1 MGANVEGSSLL
12 GINRAHYESDQSLRG
27 PWMNVPPR
35 RRPQSN
41 FKGVG
46 GKDSGVKNKGSRFD
60 ALRQVGEN
68 FGKDEGNSG
77 EFFYQTGSIPVQ
89 SFLADLNI
97 GNKVWTKSKNS
108 IARQALEDISNK
120 NLLVRNRVKENYQNT
135 GVATRNT
142 SGSRQAASVAS
153 RSTVGISDSIGR
165 VGSQGKKSVAAGS
178 LHEQFA
184 SWGSGQPVQKEK
196 GLYIFGHQPPN
207 IGEMA
212 TSRGDNSGSNSDDEV
227 LIPSDSEGLDPTE
240 KMDFSKGHVSSHGGH
255 LASNTFTPGEGA
267 ASSKFK
273 SNVLDLICTHR
284 LDMLF
289 LCDPRIS
296 GAKAISVVKS
306 LGFPCFEIV
315 DAVGPNAVKRVKMWD
330 YLSFVAAS
338 HNMPWLIAGDFNEL
352 LTADEKF
359 GGVLECKSKVF
370 RNWVDGNEMIDL
382 SYSGPKFTWNNKR
395 VYTRLDRAICN
406 MQWRRLFPEA
416 NVQHLPRTTSD
427 HNPIKIKLSSRF
439 VVSPHLR
446 PFRFEA
452 MWMQHEQFNE
462 FISDVWGQAAASAL
476 DKTYQLGSNTFLS
489 KLEISSIEEY
499 NCVLEQEAMIWKQKS
514 RLQWLREGDR
524 NTKFFHL
531 TAIIRR
537 RRNKIERLKNNEGV
551 WVEEAQYIKGL
562 AMAYFEQLFSQEI
575 VEHRDLTLPMLF
587 PVIDLADLVLLEK
600 NVDMAEI
607 KRSLFGIGGLKAPGI
622 DGLPACFYQA
632 QWNNC
637 SDDIF
642 ALVTQAFQKCSIPDK
657 LNYTLITLV
666 PKVQSPQSMVQFRPI
681 SLCSTLVQDNI
692 LIAQELMHK
701 FKLSKGKKGFVAWKI
716 DLSKAYGRL
725 SWHFVEYVL
734 LELRLP
740 TPFVKLIMNC
750 VQSVRYQINVNKEL
764 TAPFSPMNGIR
775 QGDPLSPYLFVL
787 CIEKLSHIIC
797 DAVSKKK
804 WRPMKSSQSGPAI
817 SHLFFADDLVLFVEA
832 SANQAKIMK
841 SCLDL
846 FCSASGQVVMRIG
859 KRTYSSLVD
868 KGNSEKKYKIHLCQW
883 DLACRPK
890 GKGGLGF
897 KKTASMNQALL
908 AKIGWRLHSKDNG
921 LWAKIY
927 EAKQQAGVLTI
938 HDSNCFVLSF
948 SKNGWWDIDKLRGV
962 LCEDLVQQVISVLVG
977 FLGSLPDTQIWKG
990 SANGN
995 FFVKST
1001 YSLFF
1006 EGCSTPDSCWKS
1018 LWILNVP
1025 PKLQYL
1031 MWLASQGKI
1040 LSNDQRVR
1048 RYLASDPSCG
1058 FCSWPTETVLHI
1070 LRDCER
1076 ARSKWNAIL
1085 PDYAHHFFHLDA
1097 QPWMKVNVLSR
1108 EKWNGDV
1115 PWSTVFVFTCWHLW
1129 CWRNKHVFQ
1138 NEDAVLFSPRQVIC
1152 GAAQEWIK
1160 STSNRTVRV
1169 NKVQINVAWEPPGS
1183 GQFKLNVDGSRRSVT
1198 GCIGAGGVIRD
1209 PFGGW
1214 VSGFAINLGKGQV
1227 LEAEIWGLFFG
1238 LKLAIEKG
1246 ISSLIIEM
1254 DSAIAV
1260 NLCQNSS
1267 MLTLHPLAALVRNCC
1282 DLKQQVPRC
1291 ALQHVFHEK
1300 NIVADRLAN

>member
-1 MGANVEGSSLL
+1 MLKMLKTVNGETTIAMGDDVEGSSSM
-12 GINRAHYESDQSLRG
+12 GINRAHYESYQSLRG

-46 GKDSGVKNKGSRFD
+46 GKDSGT
-60 ALRQVGEN
+60 
-68 FGKDEGNSG
+68 GNR
-77 EFFYQTGSIPVQ
+77 PMQ
-89 SFLADLNI
+89 SFLTDLNM
-97 GNKVWTKSKNS
+97 GNKVWTKSKGKKS
-108 IARQALEDISNK
+108 VARQALEDISNK
-120 NLLVRNRVKENYQNT
+120 SLPVKNRVKKNCQNT
-135 GVATRNT
+135 GVAIRNP

-153 RSTVGISDSIGR
+153 RSIVGISDSIGR
-165 VGSQGKKSVAAGS
+165 VGSQGKKSVVAGS

-212 TSRGDNSGSNSDDEV
+212 TSRDDNSGSDSDDEV

-240 KMDFSKGHVSSHGGH
+240 KMDFSEGHVSSHGGH
-255 LASNTFTPGEGA
+255 LASNTFAPGE

-273 SNVLDLICTHR
+273 SNVLDLIRTHQ

-289 LCDPRIS
+289 LCEPRIS
-296 GAKAISVVKS
+296 GAKAIFVVKS
-306 LGFPCFEIV
+306 FGFPCFEIV
-315 DAVGPNAVKRVKMWD
+315 DAMGFSGGLWLLWDDSRVHVEVVGTSDQTISACVPRNGQDPWLFTGVYASPNAVKRAKM
-330 YLSFVAAS
+330 L
-338 HNMPWLIAGDFNEL
+338 FN
-352 LTADEKF
+352 
-359 GGVLECKSKVF
+359 
-370 RNWVDGNEMIDL
+370 
-382 SYSGPKFTWNNKR
+382 
-395 VYTRLDRAICN
+395 
-406 MQWRRLFPEA
+406 EA

-462 FISDVWGQAAASAL
+462 FISDVWGQAAGSAL
-476 DKTYQLGSNTFLS
+476 YKTYQLVQPLKDWNVNVFGHLKKWKACLLACLNGIQKALCRGSNTFLS
-489 KLEISSIEEY
+489 KLKISLIKEY
-499 NCVLEQEAMIWKQKS
+499 NCVLEQEAMFWKQKS
-514 RLQWLREGDR
+514 RLQWLQEGDQ

-531 TAIIRR
+531 TTIIRR

-551 WVEEAQYIKGL
+551 WVEEAQDIKGL
-562 AMAYFEQLFSQEI
+562 AMAYFEQFFSQEI
-575 VEHRDLTLPMLF
+575 VEHSDLTLPKLF
-587 PVIDLADLVLLEK
+587 PVIDSTDLELLEK
-600 NVDMAEI
+600 EVDMAEI
-607 KRSLFGIGGLKAPGI
+607 KRSLFGIGGLKALGV
-622 DGLPACFYQA
+622 DGFPACFYQA
-632 QWNNC
+632 QWNKC
-637 SDDIF
+637 ADDIF
-642 ALVTQAFQKCSIPDK
+642 AMVTQAFQKCSIPDK

-681 SLCSTLVQDNI
+681 SLCSTLYK
-692 LIAQELMHK
+692 ELMH
-701 FKLSKGKKGFVAWKI
+701 KGKKGFVAWKI
-716 DLSKAYGRL
+716 YLSKAYDRL

-734 LELRLP
+734 LELRLLAP
-740 TPFVKLIMNC
+740 LVKLIMNC
-750 VQSVRYQINVNKEL
+750 VQSVRYHINVNGEL
-764 TAPFSPMNGIR
+764 TAPFSPIDGIR

-787 CIEKLSHIIC
+787 CIEKLSHVIC

-804 WRPMKSSQSGPAI
+804 WRPVKSSQFGPVI
-817 SHLFFADDLVLFVEA
+817 SHLFFADDLVLFAEA
-832 SANQAKIMK
+832 SASQAKIMK

-846 FCSASGQVVMRIG
+846 FCSAFGQVVNF
-859 KRTYSSLVD
+859 D
-868 KGNSEKKYKIHLCQW
+868 K
-883 DLACRPK
+883 PK

-927 EAKQQAGVLTI
+927 EA
-938 HDSNCFVLSF
+938 N
-948 SKNGWWDIDKLRGV
+948 
-962 LCEDLVQQVISVLVG
+962 
-977 FLGSLPDTQIWKG
+977 
-990 SANGN
+990 
-995 FFVKST
+995 
-1001 YSLFF
+1001 LFF

-1018 LWILNVP
+1018 LWSSNVP
-1025 PKLQYL
+1025 PKLQYF

-1040 LSNDQRVR
+1040 LSNDQHAR
-1048 RYLASDPSCG
+1048 RQLASDPSCS
-1058 FCSWPTETVLHI
+1058 FCSWPIETVLHI
-1070 LRDCER
+1070 HRDCER
-1076 ARSKWNAIL
+1076 ARSTWNAIL
-1085 PDYAHHFFHLDA
+1085 PAYAHNFFHLDA

-1138 NEDAVLFSPRQVIC
+1138 NEDTVIFSPRQVIC

-1160 STSNRTVRV
+1160 STSNRTIRV
-1169 NKVQINVAWEPPGS
+1169 NKVQIHVAWEPPRP

-1198 GCIGAGGVIRD
+1198 RCIGAGGVIRD
-1209 PFGGW
+1209 PFGDW
-1214 VSGFAINLGKGQV
+1214 VSGFAVNLGKGQV
-1227 LEAEIWGLFFG
+1227 LEAKIWGLFFG

-1267 MLTLHPLAALVRNCC
+1267 MLALHPLAALVRNCC
-1282 DLKQQVPRC
+1282 DLMQQVPRC

-1300 NIVADRLAN
+1300 NVVADRLAN

>member
-1 MGANVEGSSLL
+1 MDICCWNV
-12 GINRAHYESDQSLRG
+12 R
-27 PWMNVPPR
+27 
-35 RRPQSN
+35 
-41 FKGVG
+41 
-46 GKDSGVKNKGSRFD
+46 
-60 ALRQVGEN
+60 
-68 FGKDEGNSG
+68 
-77 EFFYQTGSIPVQ
+77 
-89 SFLADLNI
+89 
-97 GNKVWTKSKNS
+97 
-108 IARQALEDISNK
+108 
-120 NLLVRNRVKENYQNT
+120 
-135 GVATRNT
+135 
-142 SGSRQAASVAS
+142 
-153 RSTVGISDSIGR
+153 
-165 VGSQGKKSVAAGS
+165 
-178 LHEQFA
+178 
-184 SWGSGQPVQKEK
+184 
-196 GLYIFGHQPPN
+196 
-207 IGEMA
+207 
-212 TSRGDNSGSNSDDEV
+212 
-227 LIPSDSEGLDPTE
+227 
-240 KMDFSKGHVSSHGGH
+240 
-255 LASNTFTPGEGA
+255 GA

-273 SNVLDLICTHR
+273 SNVLDLIRTHH

-289 LCDPRIS
+289 LCEPRIS
-296 GAKAISVVKS
+296 GAKAISVVKT
-306 LGFPCFEIV
+306 LGFPCFEVV
-315 DAVGPNAVKRVKMWD
+315 DAVGFSGVLWLLWDDSRVHVEVVGTSDQTISACVARNGQDPWLFTGVYASPNAVKRGKMWD

-359 GGVLECKSKVF
+359 GGVLECKSKGF
-370 RNWVDGNEMIDL
+370 KNWVDDNEMIDL
-382 SYSGPKFTWNNKR
+382 GYSGPKFTWNNKR
-395 VYTRLDRAICN
+395 VYARLDRAICN
-406 MQWRRLFPEA
+406 MRWRRLFPEA

-427 HNPIKIKLSSRF
+427 HNPIKIKLSSHF
-439 VVSPHLR
+439 VASPHLR

-452 MWMQHEQFNE
+452 MWMQHEHFHE
-462 FISDVWGQAAASAL
+462 FISDVWGQAAGSAL
-476 DKTYQLGSNTFLS
+476 DKTYQLVQPLKDWNVNVFGHLKKRKACLLARLNGIQKALCRGLNIFLS
-489 KLEISSIEEY
+489 KLEISLIEEY
-499 NCVLEQEAMIWKQKS
+499 NCVLEHEAMLWKQKS
-514 RLQWLREGDR
+514 RLQWLQEGDR

-531 TAIIRR
+531 TTIIRR

-551 WVEEAQYIKGL
+551 WVEEAQDIKGL

-575 VEHRDLTLPMLF
+575 VEHRDLTLPKLF
-587 PVIDLADLVLLEK
+587 PVIDSADLELLEK
-600 NVDMAEI
+600 DIDMVEI
-607 KRSLFGIGGLKAPGI
+607 KRSLFGIGGLKAPGV
-622 DGLPACFYQA
+622 DGFPACFYQA
-632 QWNNC
+632 QWNKC
-637 SDDIF
+637 ADDIF
-642 ALVTQAFQKCSIPDK
+642 ALVTQAFQKSSIPDK

-666 PKVQSPQSMVQFRPI
+666 PKVQSPQTMVQFRPI
-681 SLCSTLVQDNI
+681 SLCSTLYKVISKILVARLRPILPDLISPNQVSFIPGRHITDNI

-716 DLSKAYGRL
+716 DLSKAYDRL

-740 TPFVKLIMNC
+740 APFVKLIMNC
-750 VQSVRYQINVNKEL
+750 VQSVRYQINVNGAL
-764 TAPFSPMNGIR
+764 TTPFSPMNGIR

-804 WRPMKSSQSGPAI
+804 WRPVKSSQSGPAI
-817 SHLFFADDLVLFVEA
+817 SHLFFADDLVLFAEA
-832 SANQAKIMK
+832 SASQAKIMK

-846 FCSASGQVVMRIG
+846 FCSASGQVVNFEKSAVFCSPNTCKEVAKEISLICGSPLTNDLGKYLGMPILHSRIG
-859 KRTYSSLVD
+859 KRTYSPLVD
-868 KGNSEKKYKIHLCQW
+868 KVHKRLAAWKSKLLSLAGRATLIQAVTASIPVYAMQTTKLPVSVCNDLDRLNRNFFWGSSEKKYKIHLCQW

-890 GKGGLGF
+890 SKGGLGF

-908 AKIGWRLHSKDNG
+908 AKIGWRLHTKDNG

-927 EAKQQAGVLTI
+927 EAKYLKGASIFDKSLGARQVCSTTWRSIIHGIQLLMQGMCWRIGQGDSVKFWEDNWVTDAPLMQQAGALTI
-938 HDSNCFVLSF
+938 PDSNCPVSSF

-962 LCEDLVQQVISVLVG
+962 LCEDLVQQVISVPVG

-990 SANGN
+990 SANGD
-995 FFVKST
+995 FSVKSA

-1006 EGCSTPDSCWKS
+1006 GGCSTPDSCWKS
-1018 LWILNVP
+1018 LWSLNVP
-1025 PKLQYL
+1025 PKLQYF

-1048 RYLASDPSCG
+1048 RQLAFGPSCG

-1076 ARSKWNAIL
+1076 ARSTWNAIL
-1085 PDYAHHFFHLDA
+1085 PACAHHFFHLDA
-1097 QPWMKVNVLSR
+1097 QPWMKVNMLSR
-1108 EKWNGDV
+1108 ENWNGDV

-1138 NEDAVLFSPRQVIC
+1138 NEDTCLFSPRQVIC

-1160 STSNRTVRV
+1160 STTNLTVRV
-1169 NKVQINVAWEPPGS
+1169 NKVQIHVAWEPPGP
-1183 GQFKLNVDGSRRSVT
+1183 GQFKLNVDGPRRSVT

-1214 VSGFAINLGKGQV
+1214 VSGFAVNLGKGQV

-1267 MLTLHPLAALVRNCC
+1267 MLSLHPYAAGS
-1282 DLKQQVPRC
+1282 QVC
-1291 ALQHVFHEK
+1291 SAACFS
-1300 NIVADRLAN
+1300 